1 MGWDCS
7 ALRLIPKSRQNQ
19 AEGQGSLCHRKTRG
33 LLSQHSFQGPRA
45 EDCRPRHWEQ
55 AATSHLKVD
64 SFGNDCNSQARA
76 YHVHLHSPPQI
87 IMCMVGWELC
97 MPWHICGGQKTFMKL
112 GLFPPLYVCWGLNFY
127 VLRQHAY
134 KS

>member
-76 YHVHLHSPPQI
+76 YRVHLHSPPPNYHVHGG
-87 IMCMVGWELC
+87 VGAVYAMAHMWRSEDLYEIGSLSTLICVLGIEFLC
-97 MPWHICGGQKTFMKL
+97 SETTC
-112 GLFPPLYVCWGLNFY
+112 V
-127 VLRQHAY
+127 
-134 KS
+134 